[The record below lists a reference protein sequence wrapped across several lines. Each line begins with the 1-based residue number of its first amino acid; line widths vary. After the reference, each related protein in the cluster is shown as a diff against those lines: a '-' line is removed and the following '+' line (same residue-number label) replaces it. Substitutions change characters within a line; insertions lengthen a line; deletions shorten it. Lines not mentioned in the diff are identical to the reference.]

1 MGKTQSRERSLTPED
16 KIDVFRIATGGLVH
30 HFGEKLE
37 AGMTDKELHAALE
50 VTLGI
55 FGGSGGPDCLSV
67 SYKGSG
73 LRIWGGWHV
82 VNHVVEPPL
91 YSGKAT
97 VAMARTVYN
106 ISDPEDNQLALF

>member
-1 MGKTQSRERSLTPED
+1 
-16 KIDVFRIATGGLVH
+16 
-30 HFGEKLE
+30 
-37 AGMTDKELHAALE
+37 MTDKELRAALE

-67 SYKGSG
+67 SYNGSG